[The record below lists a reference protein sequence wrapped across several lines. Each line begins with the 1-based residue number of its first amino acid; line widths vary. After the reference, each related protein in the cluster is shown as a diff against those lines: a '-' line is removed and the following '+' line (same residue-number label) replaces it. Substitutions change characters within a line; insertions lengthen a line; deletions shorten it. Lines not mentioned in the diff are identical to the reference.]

1 MESRGDSDNIPI
13 PLASI
18 LPLIVSGQ
26 VAISLRISRVMY
38 VWSSETKRA
47 PNPMSFK
54 DKLDFPDPAD
64 PRIKTPVP
72 SIETQ
77 LACRSFWSG

>member
-26 VAISLRISRVMY
+26 VATSLRISRVMY

-47 PNPMSFK
+47 PNPISYK
-54 DKLDFPDPAD
+54 EKLDFPD
-64 PRIKTPVP
+64 
-72 SIETQ
+72 
-77 LACRSFWSG
+77 